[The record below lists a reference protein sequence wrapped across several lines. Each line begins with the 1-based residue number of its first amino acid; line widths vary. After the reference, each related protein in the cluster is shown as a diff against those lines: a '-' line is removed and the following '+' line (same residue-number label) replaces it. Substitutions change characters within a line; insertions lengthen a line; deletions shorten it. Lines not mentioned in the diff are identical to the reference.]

1 MLRKKAKNDTTLCEN
16 FCTYYKP
23 GRNEELECQGFVV
36 VHQLIGKG
44 RKLSQAKPGAASAP
58 DERTREGLRG
68 RVCSACSFREAD
80 CDFILSGGTAVP
92 CGGFALLAHL
102 LGIGDLKL
110 EEIE

>member
-1 MLRKKAKNDTTLCEN
+1 MSRKKAKNDTTLCEN

-36 VHQLIGKG
+36 VHRLIRKG
-44 RKLSQAKPGAASAP
+44 RKLPQERPGTASAP
-58 DERTREGLRG
+58 DARTREGLKS

-80 CDFILSGGTAVP
+80 CDFMLSGGTAAP
-92 CGGFALLAHL
+92 CGGFALLSHL

-110 EEIE
+110 EEID